1 MRGKPGEGRGV
12 HIVGTTGTETPMEV
26 LKDRFVVLEY
36 TVTLEDGTVV
46 LGGAQPA
53 ALNFAVGYGQ
63 ILPALEARLL
73 GHTEGETLRF
83 VIPAEEAFGSYEP
96 RQVRRRSFE
105 EFPQGR
111 TLQPGKWV
119 VASNDRTGAQYTY
132 YVQSKDEDGVVL
144 DFNHPLAGKDLHYRV
159 TIVKVRDLFPE
170 ELVELRPC
178 RTEP

>member
-1 MRGKPGEGRGV
+1 MV
-12 HIVGTTGTETPMEV
+12 ITATDTALEV

-46 LGGAQPA
+46 LGGDPPA
-53 ALNFAVGYGQ
+53 AMNFAVGYGQ

-73 GHTEGETLRF
+73 GHTQGETLRF
-83 VIPAEEAFGSYEP
+83 IIPAEEAFGTYEP
-96 RQVRRRSFE
+96 RQIKRRSFD

-119 VASNDRTGAQYTY
+119 VASNDRTGAQYAY
-132 YVQSKDEDGVVL
+132 YVQSKDANGVVL
-144 DFNHPLAGKDLHYRV
+144 DFNHPLAGKDLHYQV
-159 TIVKVRDLFPE
+159 TIVKVRDLSPE

-178 RTEP
+178 RTES

>member
-1 MRGKPGEGRGV
+1 M
-12 HIVGTTGTETPMEV
+12 TTGTDTSKEV

-53 ALNFAVGYGQ
+53 AMNFTVGYGQ

-83 VIPAEEAFGSYEP
+83 VIPAEEAFGAYEP
-96 RQVRRRSFE
+96 RQVKRRSFD

-119 VASNDRTGAQYTY
+119 VASNDRTGAQYAY
-132 YVQSKDEDGVVL
+132 YVRSKDAESVVL
-144 DFNHPLAGKDLHYRV
+144 DFNHPLAGKDLHYHV
-159 TIVKVRDLFPE
+159 KIVKVRDLFPE
-170 ELVELRPC
+170 ELTELRPC
-178 RTEP
+178 KTEP